1 MPDRILARETQP
13 MPSDIPPERPAMPGL
28 NGEDGATPVTND
40 TKHHRALG
48 AAVGAGV
55 ETYSELADRGGFG
68 GMGISNKKW
77 RDYGNATIML
87 VIVIWMS
94 IAMPSAFLWLR
105 SDAKDD
111 RMEYRQQVARTE
123 QLAEER
129 RREDRQD
136 RQRIE
141 DLFRTTL
148 DTISR
153 DSRESTQSMTKVY
166 EQVKVASDQ
175 MKAASEAMTR
185 VEKLL
190 TTKLPPSE
198 RER

>member
-1 MPDRILARETQP
+1 MPDTTLAREVIQP
-13 MPSDIPPERPAMPGL
+13 DSDITPGRTGIMPDTEP
-28 NGEDGATPVTND
+28 GEN

-55 ETYSELADRGGFG
+55 ETYSELAERGGYG
-68 GMGISNKKW
+68 GMGIANKKW
-77 RDYGNATIML
+77 RDYGNATAILIIM
-87 VIVIWMS
+87 IWMS
-94 IAMPSAFLWLR
+94 VGLPTVLVWFR

-111 RMEYRQQVARTE
+111 RTENRQQVARTE

-175 MKAASEAMTR
+175 MKAASDAMVR
-185 VEKLL
+185 VEKML

-198 RER
+198 R